1 MEKKRLA
8 LFVSGTGSNAKNI
21 INYFEEKEAF
31 EVVLVMT
38 NKSDSPIIEFA
49 LSKSINLVMC
59 SNEQANN
66 ADFLIA
72 MCSAHTVTHVILAGY
87 LKLIPAALI
96 AKYPNRIINLHPALL
111 PNYGGKG
118 MYGDHVHRAVLE
130 NNESRSGITIH
141 VVNEEYDEGRFLAQF
156 FCKLS
161 ENETLETIRQ
171 KIHSLEYSYFP
182 IVLEQTLL
190 AE

>member
-21 INYFEEKEAF
+21 INYFEDKEAF

-59 SNEQANN
+59 SNEQARN
-66 ADFLIA
+66 ADFLIT

-87 LKLIPAALI
+87 LKLIPAAFI
-96 AKYPNRIINLHPALL
+96 AKYPNRIINIHPALL

-118 MYGDHVHRAVLE
+118 MFGDHVHKAVLE
-130 NNESRSGITIH
+130 NNESHSGITIH
-141 VVNEEYDEGRFLAQF
+141 VVNEQFDEGRFLAQF
-156 FCKLS
+156 NCELS
-161 ENETLETIRQ
+161 ENETLETLRQ
-171 KIHSLEYSYFP
+171 KIHYLEYSYFP
-182 IVLEQTLL
+182 VVIEKTLL

>member
-21 INYFEEKEAF
+21 INYFEDKEAF

-59 SNEQANN
+59 TNEQARN
-66 ADFLIA
+66 ADFLIT
-72 MCSAHTVTHVILAGY
+72 MCLAHTVTHVILAGY
-87 LKLIPAALI
+87 LKLIPAAFI
-96 AKYPNRIINLHPALL
+96 AKYPNRIINIHPALL

-118 MYGDHVHRAVLE
+118 MFGDHVHKAVLE
-130 NNESRSGITIH
+130 NNESHSGITIH
-141 VVNEEYDEGRFLAQF
+141 VVNEQFDEGRFLAQF
-156 FCKLS
+156 NCELS
-161 ENETLETIRQ
+161 ENETLETLRQ
-171 KIHSLEYSYFP
+171 KIHYLEYSYFP
-182 IVLEQTLL
+182 VVIEKTLL